1 MSGIAKMFGG
11 DNKATKTVLT
21 ISVVIL
27 VVVGL
32 VALWCGMN
40 GFSMSDRSVT
50 DYDCD
55 IRFGCVTRP
64 LTQNSV
70 TNILLSRAQNE
81 EAARARAH
89 AMSDK
94 ENFDLSDYEPG
105 VDRPYISQLQ
115 IDNKL
120 RGEDISEAMTGRSHS
135 DYVFQ
140 QFGNDG
146 TVINPATNPL
156 FRPARHICGVPPPG
170 LGGSYPYV
178 Q

>member
-1 MSGIAKMFGG
+1 MSGLTRMFGG
-11 DNKATKTVLT
+11 QENNNASKWVGGLAGVLLV
-21 ISVVIL
+21 IAAIIAVV
-27 VVVGL
+27 
-32 VALWCGMN
+32 CYFS
-40 GFSMSDRSVT
+40 GFSMRDRSVT

-81 EAARARAH
+81 EAARARA
-89 AMSDK
+89 AASK
-94 ENFDLSDYEPG
+94 ENYELSDFEPG
-105 VDRPYISQLQ
+105 VDRPCISQLL

-120 RGEDISEAMTGRSHS
+120 RGEDITEAMTGRSHS

-146 TVINPATNPL
+146 TVINPAINPL
-156 FRPARHICGVPPPG
+156 FRPAQNICGVPPPG
-170 LGGSYPYV
+170 LGGAYPYA